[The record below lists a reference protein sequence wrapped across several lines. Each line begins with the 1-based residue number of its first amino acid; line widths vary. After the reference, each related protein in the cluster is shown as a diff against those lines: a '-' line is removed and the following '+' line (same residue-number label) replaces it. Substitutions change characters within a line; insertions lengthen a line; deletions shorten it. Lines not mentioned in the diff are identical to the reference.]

1 MDDWTQLLTSAFT
14 HFGSD
19 SDLLPLQWKISSIC
33 LDCNAWT
40 RYIFNLW
47 SITKFNLLLLVT
59 LTDLLIHTEHAK
71 ENDDRNNEVTIN
83 SDIQQPEEMSGSS
96 SDIFYNYEN
105 DSDEYYSLEDF
116 DVSTNDI

>member
-40 RYIFNLW
+40 RYVLNVWSLSFNL
-47 SITKFNLLLLVT
+47 FV
-59 LTDLLIHTEHAK
+59 DLLIRTEHST
-71 ENDDRNNEVTIN
+71 ENDHRNNESTVK
-83 SDIQQPEEMSGSS
+83 PEVQHTKEMSGFS
-96 SDIFYNYEN
+96 SDVFYNYEN

-116 DVSTNDI
+116 DGSTYDI

>member
-1 MDDWTQLLTSAFT
+1 M
-14 HFGSD
+14 
-19 SDLLPLQWKISSIC
+19 
-33 LDCNAWT
+33 
-40 RYIFNLW
+40 
-47 SITKFNLLLLVT
+47 LVT

-71 ENDDRNNEVTIN
+71 ENDDRNNEATIK

-116 DVSTNDI
+116 DVTKQKIDTEC